1 MGDSMDAEEIL
12 KKALEM
18 EKEAIREYTEMKE
31 DSDQETSELLDFMIE
46 EEKNHVKMINERL
59 KALRLLK
66 K

>member
-1 MGDSMDAEEIL
+1 MNAEEIL

-18 EKEAIREYTEMKE
+18 EKEAIREYTEMKK

>member
-1 MGDSMDAEEIL
+1 MEVEDIL

-18 EKEAIREYTEMKE
+18 EKEAIQEYTKMKE
-31 DSDQETSELLDFMIE
+31 SADLETSELLDFLIN
-46 EEKNHVKMINERL
+46 EEKNHMKLISERL

>member
-1 MGDSMDAEEIL
+1 MNAEEIL

-18 EKEAIREYTEMKE
+18 EKEAVREYTKMKE

>member
-1 MGDSMDAEEIL
+1 MDAEEIL